1 MKRNF
6 KGSFLSL
13 TLLNLPEKKKKKS
26 ELDCKLVLGDGK
38 LMNCPPVTEDLAQN
52 LGCLVDQ
59 SLLVALLWALC
70 GSSFY
75 CGCGRRC
82 MRLMSVCREELKEKQ
97 RLSGIFSPPHSPF
110 S

>member
-26 ELDCKLVLGDGK
+26 ELDSKLVLGGGK
-38 LMNCPPVTEDLAQN
+38 LMNCPPATEDLAQN
-52 LGCLVDQ
+52 LGYLVDQ
-59 SLLVALLWALC
+59 SLLVSLLWALC

-82 MRLMSVCREELKEKQ
+82 KGLMSVCRAELKEKQ